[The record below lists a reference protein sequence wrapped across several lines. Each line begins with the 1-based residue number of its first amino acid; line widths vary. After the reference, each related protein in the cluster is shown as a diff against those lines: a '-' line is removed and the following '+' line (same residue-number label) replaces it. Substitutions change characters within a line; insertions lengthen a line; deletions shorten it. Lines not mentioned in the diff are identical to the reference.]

1 MKDKK
6 DKREIPPREGF
17 VSLMRRLGSKKDDDF
32 EREEINLDKND
43 MKAMMLSSFLTL
55 FLPAIAILVVLAVG
69 VLALFGVFS

>member
-6 DKREIPPREGF
+6 DKREISPREGF
-17 VSLMRRLGSKKDDDF
+17 VSLMRRLGSKKDDDV
-32 EREEINLDKND
+32 EREETNLDKND

-69 VLALFGVFS
+69 VLAIFGVFS